1 MTSVGFAINTIA
13 NDGIAITAIA
23 NDGFAI
29 HPIANDGFTIKPMAN
44 HSKQSHIQPQLPDTG
59 VCRGMPEYAGVCR
72 GMPTQTKPKR
82 NVTQTELKR
91 NSNPNQSPSPNQTPS
106 AAVTVMRDE
115 TDTVR
120 CVSCFFVYGWCPFVH
135 LRFSLCLI
143 IPVSKLVFMFLS
155 RRIITSIQSQN
166 AEQLYYLQKIYTI
179 FMYLHRHLF
188 FCVV

>member
-1 MTSVGFAINTIA
+1 MSSRQKLPNGGFCFFACGMDKALLTSVGFAINTIA
-13 NDGIAITAIA
+13 NNGIAITAIA

-29 HPIANDGFTIKPMAN
+29 TAIANDGFAINPMAN

-59 VCRGMPEYAGVCR
+59 VCCGMPEYAGVCR

-82 NVTQTELKR
+82 NVTQTKRKR
-91 NSNPNQSPSPNQTPS
+91 NPNPNPSPNQTPS

-143 IPVSKLVFMFLS
+143 IPVNKLVFMFLS
-155 RRIITSIQSQN
+155 RRIIPSIQSQN
-166 AEQLYYLQKIYTI
+166 T
-179 FMYLHRHLF
+179 
-188 FCVV
+188 

>member
-1 MTSVGFAINTIA
+1 MALPYIRWQTIA
-13 NDGIAITAIA
+13 NSLIFSRSCLIPEYAVG
-23 NDGFAI
+23 
-29 HPIANDGFTIKPMAN
+29 
-44 HSKQSHIQPQLPDTG
+44 
-59 VCRGMPEYAGVCR
+59 CRSMPEYAGVCR

-91 NSNPNQSPSPNQTPS
+91 NSNPSPNQTPS

-143 IPVSKLVFMFLS
+143 IPVNKLVFMFLS
-155 RRIITSIQSQN
+155 RRIIPSIQSQT
-166 AEQLYYLQKIYTI
+166 AEQLYCLQKIYTI

>member
-1 MTSVGFAINTIA
+1 MDKALLTSVGFAINTIA

-29 HPIANDGFTIKPMAN
+29 TAIANDGFAIHPMANDGFAIKPMVN
-44 HSKQSHIQPQLPDTG
+44 HSKQSHIQPQLPDT
-59 VCRGMPEYAGVCR
+59 GVCR

-91 NSNPNQSPSPNQTPS
+91 NSNPNPNPSPNQTPS

-143 IPVSKLVFMFLS
+143 IPVNKLVFMFLS
-155 RRIITSIQSQN
+155 RRIIPSIQSQN
-166 AEQLYYLQKIYTI
+166 T
-179 FMYLHRHLF
+179 
-188 FCVV
+188 

>member
-1 MTSVGFAINTIA
+1 MALPYIRWQTIA
-13 NDGIAITAIA
+13 NSLIFSRSCLI
-23 NDGFAI
+23 
-29 HPIANDGFTIKPMAN
+29 
-44 HSKQSHIQPQLPDTG
+44 
-59 VCRGMPEYAGVCR
+59 PEYAVGCR
-72 GMPTQTKPKR
+72 SMPWMPTQTKPKR

-143 IPVSKLVFMFLS
+143 IPVNKLVFMFFS
-155 RRIITSIQSQN
+155 RRIIPSIQSQN
-166 AEQLYYLQKIYTI
+166 AEQLYCLQKIYTI

>member
-1 MTSVGFAINTIA
+1 MDKALLTSVGFAINTIA

-29 HPIANDGFTIKPMAN
+29 NPMAN

-59 VCRGMPEYAGVCR
+59 VCRGMP
-72 GMPTQTKPKR
+72 TQTKPKR
-82 NVTQTELKR
+82 NVTQTELKH
-91 NSNPNQSPSPNQTPS
+91 NSNPNPNETPS

-143 IPVSKLVFMFLS
+143 IPVSKFVFMFFS
-155 RRIITSIQSQN
+155 HRIIPAIQSQN
-166 AEQLYYLQKIYTI
+166 TEQLYCLQKFYII
-179 FMYLHRHLF
+179 FMYLYRHLF
-188 FCVV
+188 FYVV

>member
-1 MTSVGFAINTIA
+1 MTSVGFATNTIA
-13 NDGIAITAIA
+13 NDGFAITAIA
-23 NDGFAI
+23 NDGFDI
-29 HPIANDGFTIKPMAN
+29 NPIANDGFTIKPMAN
-44 HSKQSHIQPQLPDTG
+44 HSKQSHIQPQLPDT
-59 VCRGMPEYAGVCR
+59 GVCR

-155 RRIITSIQSQN
+155 HRIILSIQSQN
-166 AEQLYYLQKIYTI
+166 VEQLYCLQKIYTI
-179 FMYLHRHLF
+179 FTYLHRHLF
-188 FCVV
+188 FCLV

>member
-1 MTSVGFAINTIA
+1 MDKALLTSAGFAINTIA
-13 NDGIAITAIA
+13 NDGFAINVME

-29 HPIANDGFTIKPMAN
+29 NPMVN

-59 VCRGMPEYAGVCR
+59 VCHGMPWDAGVCR

-155 RRIITSIQSQN
+155 HRIIPSIQSQN
-166 AEQLYYLQKIYTI
+166 VEQLYCLQKIYTI
-179 FMYLHRHLF
+179 FTYLHRHLF
-188 FCVV
+188 FCLV